1 MAGEMGKPDY
11 QEQDRAYMEG
21 AARPLESYG
30 SVLMT
35 NSRFLNSAKMRDVYA
50 QEGLRK
56 DGRDVPATYM
66 VHQAAMAIGELTD
79 TAEVERLIAAEKAKN
94 PEFAAWLDKRSL
106 SDFTLEDL
114 KDFAPDTLG
123 GIVHNYLFT
132 NGFDLNHSKRGLVPT
147 TDYTF
152 MQKQRVVSHDIEHI
166 VSGLGPNL
174 IGEHALIACNMKC
187 NYDYFSADLA
197 CELVRMSGFLM
208 STGVMKINLHSPH
221 LMSEYFKA
229 ITIGVNMANGMTRP
243 LLVNDWRDYLD
254 WTLEEI
260 REELNIVGAQPAG
273 TWEWTN
279 EASRGDYAAA
289 AE

>member
-1 MAGEMGKPDY
+1 MAGDMGKTDY
-11 QEQDRAYMEG
+11 EKQDREYMEG
-21 AARPLESYG
+21 KAKPLSEYG

-35 NSRFLNSAKMRDVYA
+35 SSKFLNSAKMRDVYA

-66 VHQAAMAIGELTD
+66 VHQASMAIGELTD
-79 TAEVERLIAAEKAKN
+79 AAEVERLVAAEKAKN

-106 SDFTLEDL
+106 SDFTLADL
-114 KDFAPDTLG
+114 KDFAPGTLG
-123 GIVHNYLFT
+123 GIVHDYLYT

-152 MQKQRVVSHDIEHI
+152 MQKQRVVAHDIEHI

-174 IGEHALIACNMKC
+174 IGEHALIACNLKC
-187 NYDYFSADLA
+187 YYDFFSAELA
-197 CELVRMSGFLM
+197 CELTRMSGFLM

-221 LMSEYFKA
+221 LMSEYLNA
-229 ITIGVNMANGMTRP
+229 VSIGVKMAEGMKRP
-243 LLVNDWRDYLD
+243 LLITDWRTYLD
-254 WTLEEI
+254 WTIEDI
-260 REELNIVGAQPAG
+260 RKDLNILNAQPPG

-279 EASRGDYAAA
+279 EASRY
-289 AE
+289 

>member
-1 MAGEMGKPDY
+1 MAGDMGKPNY
-11 QEQDRAYMEG
+11 EEQDRAYMEG
-21 AARPLESYG
+21 PARSLDQFG

-35 NSRFLNSAKMRDVYA
+35 NSRFLNSARMRDVYA

-79 TAEVERLIAAEKAKN
+79 NDEIERLIAVERTKK

-106 SDFTLEDL
+106 SDFTLDDL
-114 KDFAPDTLG
+114 KDFVPDTLG
-123 GIVHNYLFT
+123 GIVYNYLYT

-152 MQKQRVVSHDIEHI
+152 LAKQKVVSHDIEHI

-174 IGEHALIACNMKC
+174 IGEHALIACNLKC
-187 NYDYFSADLA
+187 NYDYFSPELA
-197 CELVRMSGFLM
+197 CELTRMSGFLM
-208 STGVMKINLHSPH
+208 STGAMKINLHSPH
-221 LMSEYFKA
+221 LMSEFLKA
-229 ITIGVNMANGMTRP
+229 VSVGVKMADGMSRP
-243 LLVNDWRDYLD
+243 LLINDWRAYLD
-254 WTLEEI
+254 WTIADI
-260 REELNIVGAQPAG
+260 REELNILDAPPPG

-279 EASRGDYAAA
+279 EASRA
-289 AE
+289 

>member
-1 MAGEMGKPDY
+1 MDGDKGKPDY
-11 QEQDRAYMEG
+11 EKQDREYMEG
-21 AARPLESYG
+21 KARPLSEYG
-30 SVLMT
+30 SVLLT
-35 NSRFLNSAKMRDVYA
+35 SSRFLNSARMRDVYA

-79 TAEVERLIAAEKAKN
+79 IAECERLVAAEKAKN
-94 PEFAAWLDKRSL
+94 PEFGAWLDKRSL
-106 SDFTLEDL
+106 SDFTLGDL
-114 KDFAPDTLG
+114 EGFAPDTLG

-174 IGEHALIACNMKC
+174 IGEHALIACNLKC

-197 CELVRMSGFLM
+197 CELTRMTGFLM
-208 STGVMKINLHSPH
+208 STGIMKINLHSPH
-221 LMSEYFKA
+221 LMGEYLKA
-229 ITIGVNMANGMTRP
+229 VAIGIEMAEGMKRP
-243 LLVNDWRDYLD
+243 LLVNDWRTYLD
-254 WTLEEI
+254 WTIEDI
-260 REELNIVGAQPAG
+260 RKDLNILNAQPPG

-279 EASRGDYAAA
+279 ESSRY
-289 AE
+289 

>member
-1 MAGEMGKPDY
+1 MDGDKGKPDY
-11 QEQDRAYMEG
+11 EKQDREYMEG
-21 AARPLESYG
+21 KARPLEEYG

-35 NSRFLNSAKMRDVYA
+35 SSRFLNSARMRDVYA

-79 TAEVERLIAAEKAKN
+79 IAECERLVAAEKAKN

-106 SDFTLEDL
+106 SDFTLADL
-114 KDFAPDTLG
+114 EGYAPDTLG

-132 NGFDLNHSKRGLVPT
+132 NGFDLNHSRRGLVPT

-174 IGEHALIACNMKC
+174 IGEHALIACNLKC
-187 NYDYFSADLA
+187 NYDYFSPELA
-197 CELVRMSGFLM
+197 CELTRMSGFLM
-208 STGVMKINLHSPH
+208 STGVMKINLHTPH
-221 LMSEYFKA
+221 LMGEYLKA
-229 ITIGVNMANGMTRP
+229 VSIGIEMAAGMKRP
-243 LLVNDWRDYLD
+243 LLVTDWRAYLD
-254 WTLEEI
+254 WTIEDI
-260 REELNIVGAQPAG
+260 RKDLNILNAQPPG

-279 EASRGDYAAA
+279 EASRY
-289 AE
+289 

>member
-1 MAGEMGKPDY
+1 MDGDKGKIDY
-11 QEQDRAYMEG
+11 EKQDREYMEG
-21 AARPLESYG
+21 KAKPLSEYG

-35 NSRFLNSAKMRDVYA
+35 SSRFLNSAVMRDVYA

-56 DGRDVPATYM
+56 DGLDVPATYM
-66 VHQAAMAIGELTD
+66 VHQAAMAIGALTD
-79 TAEVERLIAAEKAKN
+79 TDECERLVAAEKAKN

-106 SDFTLEDL
+106 SDFTLGDL
-114 KDFAPDTLG
+114 EGYAPETLG

-174 IGEHALIACNMKC
+174 IGEHALIACNLKC
-187 NYDYFSADLA
+187 NYDYFSPELA
-197 CELVRMSGFLM
+197 CELTRMSGFLM

-221 LMSEYFKA
+221 LMSEYLRA
-229 ITIGVNMANGMTRP
+229 VAIGVEMAGGMKRP
-243 LLVNDWRDYLD
+243 LLITDWRDYLD
-254 WTLEEI
+254 WTIEDI
-260 REELNIVGAQPAG
+260 RKDLNILNAQPPG

-279 EASRGDYAAA
+279 EASRY
-289 AE
+289 